1 MDLLPLVFTTA
12 LVAYALALGSADLPR
27 SVIRVLALLC
37 AAFCLVAWGVA
48 ALSYHDWGK
57 PFIDDFYATA
67 VIERRL
73 GNERGGLVLVLA
85 GLLPTCVALFEMWRL
100 KTRRS
105 SSLFH
110 GPGSQGS

>member
-12 LVAYALALGSADLPR
+12 LVAYVLALGSADLPR
-27 SVIRVLALLC
+27 SVIRVMALLC
-37 AAFCLVAWGVA
+37 AAFCLVAWGIA
-48 ALSYHDWGK
+48 SLSYHDWGQ

-73 GNERGGLVLVLA
+73 GNEGAGLTLVLVA
-85 GLLPTCVALFEMWRL
+85 LLPTCIALFEMWRI

-105 SSLFH
+105 SSLFQ
-110 GPGSQGS
+110 GPGPQGS